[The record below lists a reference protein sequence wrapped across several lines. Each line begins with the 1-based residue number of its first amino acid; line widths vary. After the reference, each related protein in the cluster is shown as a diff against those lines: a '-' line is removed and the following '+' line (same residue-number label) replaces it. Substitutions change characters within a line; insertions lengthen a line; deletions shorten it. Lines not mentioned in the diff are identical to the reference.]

1 MFKRLIFGLFLISIQ
16 CSYCKAVSSFCEQI
30 PEYNGANCSFQNVYS
45 LKEFNF
51 FVKSLKMANLN
62 RVSFDVSH
70 IPEFPSI
77 ILESLPNVEHFEA
90 RDVGMKTITPFA
102 EFNPHNKTSFGSI
115 NLSFNKLKKIDAKV
129 FEGLR
134 ILQFLDI
141 SNNEITSIDVLAF
154 DGASINSLV
163 LANNLLKKLD
173 FMKGTSNILSLD
185 MSFNPIEKIDFED
198 LEFQSRFIDELKLNN
213 LDKFKSFECRSSTQF
228 RSLVMRNNPLLVF
241 VNLNHCH
248 INRAD
253 ITDSDEVKNIIL
265 GPYLSELKADNTLLA
280 DIQFDKSGP
289 LKKLSI
295 VNGSLSNGLANQILK
310 RDTLEELNLSNN
322 NLKSLSKLDFSHLKA
337 LFTLKMENCGLSD
350 IQFNTFANLKRLV
363 TLNING
369 NGLRTINLMKFLPL
383 ASLQN
388 LEIANNQLT
397 ELITFDEVSDI
408 LPTLKS
414 IDLSGNELPCAH
426 FESLMHIFNVNNIK
440 VEGVSEKCNQL
451 DDDDDDDGATDDVG
465 EADDVQSQL
474 KIANQKLDDLMSVMM
489 VLLRDKA
496 RAGEAEHRKQA

>member
-1 MFKRLIFGLFLISIQ
+1 MFKRLIFGIFLISIQ
-16 CSYCKAVSSFCEQI
+16 CYYCKAVSSFCEQI

-77 ILESLPNVEHFEA
+77 ILESLPHVEHFEVKY
-90 RDVGMKTITPFA
+90 VGLKTITPFA
-102 EFNPHNKTSFGSI
+102 DFNPHNKTSFRSI
-115 NLSFNKLKKIDAKV
+115 NLSYNKIQKIDAKV

-134 ILQFLDI
+134 ILEFLDI
-141 SNNEITSIDVLAF
+141 SNNELTAIDVLAF
-154 DGASINSLV
+154 EGTSINLLV
-163 LANNLLKKLD
+163 LTNNQLKKLD

-185 MSFNPIEKIDFED
+185 MSFNPIETIDFED

-213 LDKFKSFECRSSTQF
+213 LEHYKSFECRSSTQF
-228 RSLVMRNNPLLVF
+228 RSLEMKNNPALKF

-248 INRAD
+248 INRVD
-253 ITDSDEVKNIIL
+253 ISDSDEVKNIIL
-265 GPYLSELKADNTLLA
+265 GPFLSELKADNTALSE
-280 DIQFDKSGP
+280 IQFDKSGQ

-295 VNGSLSNGLANQILK
+295 TNGSLTNAMANQILA
-310 RDTLEELNLSNN
+310 RDTLEELDVSNN
-322 NLKSLSKLDFSHLKA
+322 NLKSLSKLDFTHLKNII
-337 LFTLKMENCGLSD
+337 TLKMENCGLSD
-350 IQFNTFANLKRLV
+350 IQFNTFASLKRLI

-369 NGLRTINLMKFLPL
+369 NGLHEINLMKFLPL

-397 ELITFDEVSDI
+397 DLITFDEVSDI

-414 IDLSGNELPCAH
+414 IDLSGNALPCAQ
-426 FESLMHIFNVNNIK
+426 FENLMHIFNVNNIK

-451 DDDDDDDGATDDVG
+451 DDDDEPDDVAAA
-465 EADDVQSQL
+465 ADDADNVQANL

-489 VLLRDKA
+489 ILLRDKA
-496 RAGEAEHRKQA
+496 RTNDADSKKHS